1 MPSRGFEP
9 PRIAPHASETCLSTN
24 SNTTAKLKSTIVLA
38 YQPACRQA
46 GSNTTANTI
55 FYLKSAKITLRG
67 YSLVV
72 ELKISN
78 LSARVRFPLPAP
90 RTTPAAVVKSVYTQ
104 DLKSC
109 ALNKRVG
116 SSPASGTLS
125 VCFGH

>member
-1 MPSRGFEP
+1 MCRREDLNLHGLLHTLLRRAAHQFQHDGKISVQL
-9 PRIAPHASETCLSTN
+9 CLPTN
-24 SNTTAKLKSTIVLA
+24 L
-38 YQPACRQA
+38 PAA
-46 GSNTTANTI
+46 GRFQQTANTI
-55 FYLKSAKITLRG
+55 FYLKSVKITLRG

-116 SSPASGTLS
+116 SSPASGTQS
-125 VCFGH
+125 GIGAIG